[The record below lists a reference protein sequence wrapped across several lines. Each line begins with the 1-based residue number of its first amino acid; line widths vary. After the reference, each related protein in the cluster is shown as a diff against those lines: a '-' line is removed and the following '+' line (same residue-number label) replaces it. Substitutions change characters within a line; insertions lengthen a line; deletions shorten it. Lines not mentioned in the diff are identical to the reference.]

1 MTPGDLESKNLT
13 ALLVRCQEIV
23 NRICRQSGR
32 PPSQEVTELQ
42 KTVHEAQGAAHGNKL
57 SEQQMLLTWQVA
69 LDIWNY
75 HTEQSAVCE
84 PAYQNVTAQVLQCA
98 CTLVELVPNTELAEQ
113 DLASKA
119 QILYKTGSQWCQLK
133 EYENAEACFSKS
145 MPCAASWKTSLD
157 QASCPGSGPEEA
169 AEDLFGLFTLRMT
182 AAWQLDLQ
190 TLAEEMLK
198 QAQDLINHDYASS
211 RVSFHQG
218 FRLVTMMA
226 EQARMLTKAK
236 QSNAATNL
244 LKSAMAQLGQL
255 ALDED
260 DPSLAEG
267 TEITWHLRV
276 KVLRMLAHSL
286 LETPGNAAAALN
298 MIHQIRQET
307 NGRQEDAAKHGVN
320 VLAIQAL
327 IELDRADDAAAELLQ
342 LASSRAPI
350 AMLLDALKSLLT
362 DSSSFSSALQESLQ
376 LILHRQ
382 QDDANVTSLVIR
394 MLLQKEDHTELE
406 DYALQIAQTMTDD
419 IQQDTPQQRQ
429 IFGLLWNKATVL
441 FQHHNFERACELY
454 AGALTFAQGALKA
467 KTARTLAMCCL
478 GMADFDRTKQYLQI
492 ADTSEPG
499 SAITTFMRLKVNLEQ
514 GNSEA
519 AAEQIQKL
527 SSDEE
532 ATTDVLLIA
541 CHEAIDTGCLATA
554 KTALEQLL
562 EQSCSNGA
570 SEKPNSSGG
579 LPGIIFQNL
588 IKITSQLAEKDRQDE
603 MSLLTDLTRLY
614 KDATQRL
621 SASGPD
627 AFLGEPSRAA
637 VLEWFAAGSW
647 NTALRASQAKHTGL
661 SAELFASSGAF
672 YSRLEVSQESL
683 KYQEMCFLMS
693 GASYLS
699 PSPEAAQQAGTIATA
714 RSMLARCREAN
725 GRLNALLRGN
735 MPADAGKMQLY
746 LELQELQI
754 GIAQKDVSL
763 EIVDR
768 CIKNDYCGPM
778 LLAWISDLLSS
789 GSSKGGNSAL
799 TKTVLN
805 CALNKWLESE
815 NVSPDE
821 VAKILRRL
829 MELSQKDQEKLEVL
843 HQASN
848 TIKRLPRGMT
858 YPARELQWLTVSGWN
873 RGSIHCKFERLQ
885 DASAFM
891 SAALDLGRHCATLED
906 QRKLMEE
913 TLMTVQAQSATSCNV
928 DGS

>member
-1 MTPGDLESKNLT
+1 M
-13 ALLVRCQEIV
+13 Q
-23 NRICRQSGR
+23 
-32 PPSQEVTELQ
+32 
-42 KTVHEAQGAAHGNKL
+42 
-57 SEQQMLLTWQVA
+57 
-69 LDIWNY
+69 NY

-133 EYENAEACFSKS
+133 E
-145 MPCAASWKTSLD
+145 
-157 QASCPGSGPEEA
+157 
-169 AEDLFGLFTLRMT
+169 
-182 AAWQLDLQ
+182 
-190 TLAEEMLK
+190 
-198 QAQDLINHDYASS
+198 
-211 RVSFHQG
+211 
-218 FRLVTMMA
+218 LVTMMA

-320 VLAIQAL
+320 
-327 IELDRADDAAAELLQ
+327 
-342 LASSRAPI
+342 
-350 AMLLDALKSLLT
+350 
-362 DSSSFSSALQESLQ
+362 

-419 IQQDTPQQRQ
+419 IQ
-429 IFGLLWNKATVL
+429 
-441 FQHHNFERACELY
+441 
-454 AGALTFAQGALKA
+454 
-467 KTARTLAMCCL
+467 
-478 GMADFDRTKQYLQI
+478 
-492 ADTSEPG
+492 
-499 SAITTFMRLKVNLEQ
+499 
-514 GNSEA
+514 
-519 AAEQIQKL
+519 
-527 SSDEE
+527 
-532 ATTDVLLIA
+532 
-541 CHEAIDTGCLATA
+541 
-554 KTALEQLL
+554 
-562 EQSCSNGA
+562 
-570 SEKPNSSGG
+570 
-579 LPGIIFQNL
+579 
-588 IKITSQLAEKDRQDE
+588 QLAEKDRQDE

-746 LELQELQI
+746 LELQ
-754 GIAQKDVSL
+754 
-763 EIVDR
+763 
-768 CIKNDYCGPM
+768 IK
-778 LLAWISDLLSS
+778 
-789 GSSKGGNSAL
+789 GS
-799 TKTVLN
+799 
-805 CALNKWLESE
+805 
-815 NVSPDE
+815 
-821 VAKILRRL
+821 
-829 MELSQKDQEKLEVL
+829 
-843 HQASN
+843 
-848 TIKRLPRGMT
+848 
-858 YPARELQWLTVSGWN
+858 
-873 RGSIHCKFERLQ
+873 
-885 DASAFM
+885 
-891 SAALDLGRHCATLED
+891 
-906 QRKLMEE
+906 
-913 TLMTVQAQSATSCNV
+913 
-928 DGS
+928 